1 MNFTTIS
8 GMHYACLA
16 LCLLAGAKIFAASP
30 DPQKTREL
38 VAVVQSNADL
48 AERARALQQLA
59 LVASKDAIPALTA
72 LLADEKL
79 GQYARDVLEGMPD
92 PAAGAALRAA
102 LGQQKGKALI
112 GVVNSLGVRRD
123 AQAVEALGR
132 LAADSSAGAAVPA
145 LLALG
150 RIGTPEALRVIEPA
164 ISRGSAELR
173 AAAAEACLIAA
184 DRQRQEG
191 KDAAALALYEKI
203 RGAELPLPL
212 RVAATRGA
220 IFTSG
225 NRGLA
230 LLIAQLHASE
240 LDLSDLALRA
250 IRELKDPQVTPRLV
264 AELDRLSAPMQAL
277 VIAALVDRGE
287 AGALT
292 AVEARAK
299 AGDEAVRV
307 ASVKALGKIGRA
319 SSLPIL
325 LQAASTPGNA
335 PLAEAALASFARV
348 PAPETDAFVLKAL
361 PTVDPALRVKL
372 IAVLGD
378 RKAENATA
386 ELMKLATGSDLEVSK
401 AAWRALGLLARP
413 SELPQL
419 IRLAVAV
426 PDEAA
431 KTLADRAIVTTAMKL
446 LQPGRRA
453 DAVLTAFRQ
462 EKDPVTKAALA
473 RPLGAI
479 VRSMGSSHE
488 VFSALRGAL
497 KDPSP
502 AVRAAA
508 LRTLGDWPDAT
519 PTMLLL
525 EITRDRNAPAAERE
539 VALRGAIRMA
549 TNVAAGRERS
559 PLNVLEALTQANR
572 AVSTPEEKL
581 MIVSALGNLK
591 RPEAVALLQP
601 YLDDPALQ
609 AETGLALVQIA
620 PALLGSKV
628 APELKGLLGR
638 VAANEKDEAVRARA
652 ARLAQG
658 GPAQPAK
665 EKGKGKGKAAA
676 TPMAAAAG
684 GPELFNGKDL
694 GNWDGDPAVWR
705 VRDGVIVGGSL
716 EGNPRNE
723 FLATTRRYKNFVLK
737 LDYMLVGTEGFV
749 NGGVQFRSVRVAQPP
764 NEMSGYQADIGAGHS
779 GCLYDESR
787 RKKFLARGTDEQI
800 KRLEKPGDWNRY
812 EIRCVGPRV
821 ELTLNGERTV
831 AYVEEDA
838 NVGADGF
845 IALQIHGNCKAE
857 IAFRNVT
864 VEELP

>member
-1 MNFTTIS
+1 
-8 GMHYACLA
+8 
-16 LCLLAGAKIFAASP
+16 LLAGAKIFAASP
-30 DPQKTREL
+30 DPQKTRQL
-38 VAVVQSNADL
+38 VAIVQSSDDL

-59 LVASKDAIPALTA
+59 LVASRDAIPALTA

-92 PAAGAALRAA
+92 PAAGEALRAA

-112 GVVNSLGVRRD
+112 GVVNSLGLRRD
-123 AQAVEALGR
+123 AQAVGALGR
-132 LAADSSAGAAVPA
+132 LAADPAAGAAAPA

-150 RIGTPEALRVIEPA
+150 RIGTPEALRIIEPA
-164 ISRGSAELR
+164 VARGAAELR

-184 DRQRQEG
+184 DRQRQDG
-191 KDAAALALYEKI
+191 QDAAALALYERV

-212 RVAATRGA
+212 QVAATRGA

-230 LLIAQLHASE
+230 LLLEQLHAPE
-240 LDLSDLALRA
+240 LDRRDLALRA

-277 VIAALVDRGE
+277 VIAALVDRGGE
-287 AGALT
+287 GALT

-307 ASVKALGKIGRA
+307 AAIKALGKIGQA

-325 LQAASTPGNA
+325 LQAASTPGDA
-335 PLAEAALASFARV
+335 PVADAALASFARV
-348 PAPETDAFVLKAL
+348 PAPEADAFVLKAL
-361 PTVDPALRVKL
+361 SIVEPALRVKL

-378 RKAENATA
+378 RKAEGATA
-386 ELMKLATGSDLEVSK
+386 ALMKLAAGSDLEGSK

-413 SELPQL
+413 TELPQL

-426 PDEAA
+426 QDEAA
-431 KTLADRAIVTTAMKL
+431 KTLADRAIVTTAMKVL
-446 LQPGRRA
+446 EPGRRA

-462 EKDPVTKAALA
+462 ETDPAAKAALA

-488 VFSALRGAL
+488 VFFALRGAL
-497 KDPSP
+497 QDRSP

-508 LRTLGDWPDAT
+508 LKTLGDWPDAT
-519 PTMLLL
+519 PTMPLL
-525 EITRDRNAPAAERE
+525 EIARDRNAPAAERE

-559 PLNVLEALTQANR
+559 PLNVLEALTQAHR

-609 AETGLALVQIA
+609 AEAGLALVQIA
-620 PALLGSKV
+620 PALLGSRV
-628 APELKGLLGR
+628 APELKALLGR
-638 VAANEKDEAVRARA
+638 IAANEKDEAVRAKA

-676 TPMAAAAG
+676 AVAG

-694 GNWDGDPAVWR
+694 GGWEGDPAVWR
-705 VRDGVIVGGSL
+705 GRDGVIVGGSL

-723 FLATTRRYKNFVLK
+723 FLATTRRYRNFVLK
-737 LDYMLVGTEGFV
+737 LDYKLVGTEGFV

-787 RKKFLARGTDEQI
+787 RKKFLARASDEQI
-800 KRLEKPGDWNRY
+800 KRLEKPGEWNRY

-821 ELTLNGERTV
+821 ELALNGERTV
-831 AYVEEDA
+831 VYVEEDA
-838 NVGADGF
+838 TAVADGF

-857 IAFRNVT
+857 ISFRNVT